1 MNLHADMQKEI
12 QALTAQGME
21 ALVVD
26 LRNNGGGSLEEAILS
41 SGLFFKSGPV
51 VQVRDA
57 TGRVIEH
64 SDTDGVS
71 Y

>member
-26 LRNNGGGSLEEAILS
+26 LRNNGGVSLEEAILS
-41 SGLFFKSGPV
+41 SG
-51 VQVRDA
+51 
-57 TGRVIEH
+57 
-64 SDTDGVS
+64 
-71 Y
+71 